1 MIKCSDCGARQYEGT
16 LFCSECGNLLAP
28 GDTEITAVL
37 PFSDLTMR
45 VPPPPLETKR
55 LQPATAP
62 LAITIVI
69 PGSRRRVQLTVDGEI
84 QIGRADPPTSFTPAL
99 DLTQDDGARKGVS
112 RRHAAIRAYEQ
123 GLALIDLGSTNGT
136 LLNGNRLVPERPYPI
151 RSGDEIRFGDLLI
164 HLFVE

>member
-1 MIKCSDCGARQYEGT
+1 MIKCSDCGTRQYEGT

-28 GDTEITAVL
+28 GDTETTAIL
-37 PFSDLTMR
+37 PFSDLTTR
-45 VPPPPLETKR
+45 VPPPPLETKT

-69 PGSRRRVQLTVDGEI
+69 PGSRRIQLTVKDEI
-84 QIGRADPPTSFTPAL
+84 QIGRADPSASFAPAL

-112 RRHAAIRAYEQ
+112 RRHAAIRAYKQ